1 LRSEHVAER
10 LLEMSTPTLV
20 ATTSDPDLSSI
31 LSLIGLASGVI
42 VPIAARDTL
51 FGVLCAGCD
60 NRVMELEDTLEE
72 RLSGVA
78 SLAATALDSVTLLEE
93 VRHQAL
99 HDPVTELANSRLF
112 EDRVTQSLAT
122 TRRDERRLA
131 MLFVDL
137 DRFKIVNDVHGH
149 KVGDELL
156 RAVAVRL
163 LLTVRD
169 EDTVAR
175 IGGDEFGLIVQRAT
189 TRDAAEVVARRI
201 ISAMDEP
208 FDVHG
213 LTLSVGVSIGVTMYP
228 DPDAFDTYESV
239 VSRADSAMYQAK
251 AEGRGRF
258 HTSSA

>member
-1 LRSEHVAER
+1 
-10 LLEMSTPTLV
+10 
-20 ATTSDPDLSSI
+20 
-31 LSLIGLASGVI
+31 
-42 VPIAARDTL
+42 
-51 FGVLCAGCD
+51 
-60 NRVMELEDTLEE
+60 MELEESMEE

-122 TRRDERRLA
+122 TRRSGRRLA

-156 RAVAVRL
+156 RAVAERL

-175 IGGDEFGLIVQRAT
+175 IGGDEFGLIVQHAA
-189 TRDAAEVVARRI
+189 TRDAAEVVAQRI

-213 LTLSVGVSIGVTMYP
+213 LTLSIGVSIGVTMYP
-228 DPDAFDTYESV
+228 DAFDT
-239 VSRADSAMYQAK
+239 
-251 AEGRGRF
+251 
-258 HTSSA
+258 